1 MKAKHLL
8 LSLLILTGTA
18 LFAQIPEFWFLDEVN
33 PGQDI
38 SLYPDGA
45 NVHDGTFSCKMTL
58 EQPEVPYLISDN
70 FEVNAGDSYTFSIFC
85 FDNDDRGTLRVYA
98 DFYDAE
104 GNDIFGE
111 DPIETIDEEDWQ
123 EITWSSVVPDG
134 AVHGYILIKFYD
146 DDPYVDE
153 AIAWVDQV
161 TFIVNSE
168 NLVLNGSF
176 ESWPSVGIG
185 EMAEENVLS
194 VYPNPTSDH
203 LSVTGL
209 SEMDR
214 VVLQNVLGQTVLHAE
229 TNAQDQIKLNLNG
242 LDKGMYFVTGYSGNR
257 VVTTHKFIIE

>member
-1 MKAKHLL
+1 MNAKHLL
-8 LSLLILTGTA
+8 LSLLILTGTT
-18 LFAQIPEFWFLDEVN
+18 LLAQIPEFWFLDEVN

-111 DPIETIDEEDWQ
+111 DPIETVDDEDWQ

-161 TFIVNSE
+161 AFIVNSE

-176 ESWPSVGIG
+176 ESWPSVG
-185 EMAEENVLS
+185 VDDVVKSTLT
-194 VYPNPTSDH
+194 VFPNPASDH
-203 LSVTGL
+203 LSISGL
-209 SEMDR
+209 SDMDR
-214 VVLQNVLGQTVLHAE
+214 VVLQNVLGQTVLQAE
-229 TNAQDQIKLNLNG
+229 TDAQEQLRIDLNG
-242 LDKGMYFVTGYSGNR
+242 LDEGMYFVTGYNGNHI
-257 VVTTHKFIIE
+257 VTTSKVIIE